1 MANMVVDTTRPGV
14 HNGGLVSAVKAYR
27 MLLAVSIIANLI
39 VGVIIF
45 GWPDAFTSFAGQPE
59 AFPKAWPRH
68 WGMQL
73 WAIDFLYLP
82 GLWDPEQNRW
92 PNWMGIVIR
101 FSFAAF
107 FLSQG
112 DGFTPMGIY
121 DGISGL
127 VLLIAYLPVTRAT
140 KLKA

>member
-1 MANMVVDTTRPGV
+1 MRVD
-14 HNGGLVSAVKAYR
+14 AVKRYK
-27 MLLAVSIIANLI
+27 LLLLISIALNLA

-45 GWPDAFTSFAGQPE
+45 VSPDAFTRFAGQPD

-82 GLWDPEQNRW
+82 GYWQPETQRW
-92 PNWMGIVIR
+92 PNWCGIVIR
-101 FSFAAF
+101 LSFALF
-107 FLSQG
+107 FFTQG
-112 DGFTPMGIY
+112 PGFVPMGIY

-127 VLLIAYLPVTRAT
+127 LLLFTYLPVVRRSAT
-140 KLKA
+140 S

>member
-1 MANMVVDTTRPGV
+1 MSK
-14 HNGGLVSAVKAYR
+14 LKLYR
-27 MLLAVSIIANLI
+27 SVLLLSIIANLV
-39 VGVIIF
+39 VGVFIF
-45 GWPDAFTSFAGQPE
+45 ISPDGFTNFAGQPM
-59 AFPKAWPRH
+59 ASPSTWPRH

-82 GLWDPEQNRW
+82 GLQDPEQNRW

-101 FSFAAF
+101 FTFSAF

-127 VLLIAYLPVTRAT
+127 LLLVAYLPVTRAT
-140 KLKA
+140 RLKP

>member
-1 MANMVVDTTRPGV
+1 MN
-14 HNGGLVSAVKAYR
+14 AVKRYKFF
-27 MLLAVSIIANLI
+27 LFVSIALNLI

-45 GWPDAFTSFAGQPE
+45 LSPDTFTRFAGQPD

-73 WAIDFLYLP
+73 WAINFLYVP
-82 GLWDPEQNRW
+82 GYADPERTQW
-92 PNWMGIVIR
+92 PNWCGIVIR
-101 FSFAAF
+101 LTFSIF

-121 DGISGL
+121 DGVSGL
-127 VLLIAYLPVTRAT
+127 LLLATYLPVRRR
-140 KLKA
+140 